1 MKLILSIFII
11 LGLQTSAFATPFIG
25 EPIIYHYDGSHDY
38 NAVVTK
44 VNSATEVNLIAFSWV
59 DTIWGNSV
67 SASTF
72 VLGFVGV
79 EHGTSNNRWEENPDA
94 VGPPGD
100 TGATGATGATGSAGP
115 GSVVT
120 ATTTPSRSLNGAAW
134 QASST
139 KDTELTYTFKIESTV
154 SLAVPGSGGTV
165 HLFCDTN
172 TNPTTEVAAVSE
184 AFTGTLTVGLTLVH
198 SNILVLRYRQPTSH
212 FCKLTS
218 TNDTGT
224 PTFTFARQVEQTL

>member
-1 MKLILSIFII
+1 MKLILSILIL
-11 LGLQTSAFATPFIG
+11 LGLRTLAFATPFIG

-44 VNSATEVNLIAFSWV
+44 VNSSTEVNLIAFSWV

-67 SASTF
+67 AASTF

-79 EHGTSNNRWEENPDA
+79 EHGSSNNRWEENPSA
-94 VGPPGD
+94 VGP
-100 TGATGATGATGSAGP
+100 TGATGATGITGATGP

-120 ATTTPSRSLNGAAW
+120 STATSSRSLNGAAW
-134 QASST
+134 QASTT
-139 KDTELTYTFKIESTV
+139 KDTELTYTFKIENTV

-165 HLFCDTN
+165 HLFCDASST
-172 TNPTTEVAAVSE
+172 PTTEVEAVSE
-184 AFTGTLTVGLTLVH
+184 SFTGVLTVGLTMIH
-198 SNILVLRYRQPTSH
+198 SNMLVVRYRQPLSH

-224 PTFTFARQVEQTL
+224 PTFTFVRQVEQTL